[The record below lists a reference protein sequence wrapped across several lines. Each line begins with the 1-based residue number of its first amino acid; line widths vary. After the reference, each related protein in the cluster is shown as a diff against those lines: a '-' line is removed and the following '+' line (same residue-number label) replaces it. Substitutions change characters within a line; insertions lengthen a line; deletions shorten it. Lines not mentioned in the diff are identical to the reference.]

1 MSCVDDQ
8 DLMKLIEFKK
18 YFFDVLSN
26 KYDAGELNN
35 IFYLFI
41 DHFLNIS
48 KIDFLT
54 NNELKINQENLL
66 LFNKKLN
73 ELKSD
78 RPIQYVIGK
87 ILVSDLTF
95 IVNENVLIPRPETIE
110 LCEWIESFNF
120 QDVRIL
126 DIGTGSG
133 LIAILLKK
141 KLSKSIVDA
150 CDISLKS
157 LEIAKK
163 NASINNLNIDF
174 FSLDILNE
182 SISRNR
188 YDIIV
193 SNPPYVSLN
202 DKDKMQRRVVEFEPN
217 NAIFVNNNN
226 PLIFYDQ
233 IAQKAKESLNKK
245 GFIFFE
251 CNSDYING
259 VNDILLKNS
268 FSNIEIKSD
277 FRNNK
282 RMIKAR
288 NG

>member
-1 MSCVDDQ
+1 M
-8 DLMKLIEFKK
+8 
-18 YFFDVLSN
+18 
-26 KYDAGELNN
+26 
-35 IFYLFI
+35 
-41 DHFLNIS
+41 
-48 KIDFLT
+48 
-54 NNELKINQENLL
+54 
-66 LFNKKLN
+66 
-73 ELKSD
+73 
-78 RPIQYVIGK
+78 
-87 ILVSDLTF
+87 
-95 IVNENVLIPRPETIE
+95 
-110 LCEWIESFNF
+110 
-120 QDVRIL
+120 
-126 DIGTGSG
+126 
-133 LIAILLKK
+133 LLKK

-163 NASINNLNIDF
+163 NASINNLKVDF

-182 SISRNR
+182 SLSRNR

-193 SNPPYVSLN
+193 SNPPYVSMS
-202 DKDKMQRRVVEFEPN
+202 DKDKMHRRVVEFEPN
-217 NAIFVNNNN
+217 NAIFVNNND

-268 FSNIEIKSD
+268 FSNIEIRSD

>member
-1 MSCVDDQ
+1 MPCVDDQ
-8 DLMKLIEFKK
+8 DPMKLIEFKK
-18 YFFDVLSN
+18 HFFNKLSN
-26 KYDAGELNN
+26 NYDSGELNT

-48 KIDFLT
+48 KIDFLINT
-54 NNELKINQENLL
+54 EYKINQENLS
-66 LFNKKLN
+66 LFNKKLK
-73 ELKSD
+73 ELNND

-110 LCEWIESFNF
+110 LCEWIKSFNF
-120 QDVRIL
+120 QEVRIL

-182 SISRNR
+182 NINRNR
-188 YDIIV
+188 YDVIV
-193 SNPPYVSLN
+193 SNPPYVSTS
-202 DKDKMQRRVVEFEPN
+202 DKDKMHRRVVEFEPN
-217 NAIFVNNNN
+217 NAIFVNNND

-233 IAQKAKESLNKK
+233 IAQKAKKSLNKK

-251 CNSDYING
+251 CNSDYISG
-259 VNDILLKNS
+259 INDILLKNS
-268 FSNIEIKSD
+268 FSNIEIRSD

-282 RMIKAR
+282 RMIKAQ

>member
-1 MSCVDDQ
+1 
-8 DLMKLIEFKK
+8 MKLIEFKK
-18 YFFDVLSN
+18 HFFDVLSN
-26 KYDAGELNN
+26 NYDAGELNTT
-35 IFYLFI
+35 FYLFI

-48 KIDFLT
+48 KIDFLKNT
-54 NNELKINQENLL
+54 ECEIDQENLSL
-66 LFNKKLN
+66 LNKKLN

-87 ILVSDLTF
+87 ILVSDLT
-95 IVNENVLIPRPETIE
+95 
-110 LCEWIESFNF
+110 SM
-120 QDVRIL
+120 
-126 DIGTGSG
+126 
-133 LIAILLKK
+133 LLKK

-163 NASINNLNIDF
+163 NASINNLKVDF
-174 FSLDILNE
+174 FSIDILNE
-182 SISRNR
+182 SLSRNR

-202 DKDKMQRRVVEFEPN
+202 DKDKMHRRVVEFEPN
-217 NAIFVNNNN
+217 NAIFVNNND

-268 FSNIEIKSD
+268 FSNIEIRSD

>member
-1 MSCVDDQ
+1 
-8 DLMKLIEFKK
+8 MKLIEFKK
-18 YFFDVLSN
+18 HFFDELSSN
-26 KYDAGELNN
+26 YDALELNT

-54 NNELKINQENLL
+54 NTEFKIDQENLS

-73 ELKSD
+73 ELKCD

-120 QDVRIL
+120 QEVKIL

-133 LIAILLKK
+133 LIAMLLKK

-163 NASINNLNIDF
+163 NAKF
-174 FSLDILNE
+174 FK
-182 SISRNR
+182 
-188 YDIIV
+188 IIEKIRKHNV
-193 SNPPYVSLN
+193 IYVIV
-202 DKDKMQRRVVEFEPN
+202 RFT
-217 NAIFVNNNN
+217 IT
-226 PLIFYDQ
+226 
-233 IAQKAKESLNKK
+233 
-245 GFIFFE
+245 
-251 CNSDYING
+251 NSKI
-259 VNDILLKNS
+259 
-268 FSNIEIKSD
+268 
-277 FRNNK
+277 
-282 RMIKAR
+282 
-288 NG
+288 

>member
-1 MSCVDDQ
+1 MPCVDDQ
-8 DLMKLIEFKK
+8 DPMKLIEFKK
-18 YFFDVLSN
+18 YFFNKLSKN
-26 KYDAGELNN
+26 YDSGELNT

-48 KIDFLT
+48 KIDFLINT
-54 NNELKINQENLL
+54 EYKIDQENLS

-73 ELKSD
+73 ELNND

-87 ILVSDLTF
+87 ILVSDLTL

-110 LCEWIESFNF
+110 LCDWIKSFNF
-120 QDVRIL
+120 QDARIL

-182 SISRNR
+182 TITRNR

-193 SNPPYVSLN
+193 SNPPYVSLS
-202 DKDKMQRRVVEFEPN
+202 DKDKMHRRVVEFEPN
-217 NAIFVNNNN
+217 NAIFVNNND

-233 IAQKAKESLNKK
+233 IAQKAKKSLNKR

-251 CNSDYING
+251 CNSDYISG

-268 FSNIEIKSD
+268 FSKIEIRSD
-277 FRNNK
+277 FRNTK
-282 RMIKAR
+282 RMIKAQ

>member
-1 MSCVDDQ
+1 
-8 DLMKLIEFKK
+8 MKLIEFKK
-18 YFFDVLSN
+18 HFFDILSN
-26 KYDAGELNN
+26 NYDAGELST

-41 DHFLNIS
+41 NHFLNIS

-54 NNELKINQENLL
+54 ETEYKINQENLS

-73 ELKSD
+73 ELNND

-141 KLSKSIVDA
+141 KLSKSIVYA
-150 CDISLKS
+150 CDICLKS
-157 LEIAKK
+157 LQIAKK
-163 NASINNLNIDF
+163 NASINNLNINF
-174 FSLDILNE
+174 FSLNILKE
-182 SISRNR
+182 SITKNR

-193 SNPPYVSLN
+193 SNPPYVSLSE
-202 DKDKMQRRVVEFEPN
+202 KDKMHRRVVEFEPN
-217 NAIFVNNNN
+217 NAIFVNNND
-226 PLIFYDQ
+226 PLIFYNQ

-251 CNSDYING
+251 CNSDYVSG
-259 VNDILLKNS
+259 VKDILLKNS
-268 FSNIEIKSD
+268 FSNIEIRSD

-282 RMIKAR
+282 RMIKAQ